1 MRQTHPPALQRP
13 RPEQPDWTNAA
24 RWYHGGR
31 RRAGREGGQ
40 GVHALGLGVG
50 RPLSRRRRRW
60 QWRRPFSPYVAIKC
74 EARSPTRWLAGWL
87 ARYFSLPFSGI
98 PPPQQNRR
106 KVPRAAAGGGGR
118 EGAGHSRGTVTF
130 SDCRKH
136 FARSIVVR
144 RSFVKATLV
153 RRPSA
158 SAPRRRRGRPLV
170 PWPLRLRCCRAACVA
185 VLSHGGVVDYANST
199 GSGTRERSSGRGH

>member
-87 ARYFSLPFSGI
+87 APFLSLFLEFPLLSRIGGRYLA
-98 PPPQQNRR
+98 RR
-106 KVPRAAAGGGGR
+106 RAEAGGR
-118 EGAGHSRGTVTF
+118 EGGSRALTRDGDLFRLQETF
-130 SDCRKH
+130 
-136 FARSIVVR
+136 RS
-144 RSFVKATLV
+144 LV
-153 RRPSA
+153 RCSAFIRESDSRSTSFRPSA
-158 SAPRRRRGRPLV
+158 SAPRRRRGRQTTRSVAAPFTLL
-170 PWPLRLRCCRAACVA
+170 PRRRRCSFPRW
-185 VLSHGGVVDYANST
+185 
-199 GSGTRERSSGRGH
+199 RG

>member
-87 ARYFSLPFSGI
+87 ARSLLFSPFFWNSPSSAESAEGTSRGGG
-98 PPPQQNRR
+98 RR
-106 KVPRAAAGGGGR
+106 REGGR

-136 FARSIVVR
+136 FVRSFAVR

-153 RRPSA
+153 RRPSVVR
-158 SAPRRRRGRPLV
+158 PPLRRAAVEGDRPLV
-170 PWPLRLRCCRAACVA
+170 PWPLRLRCCRAGAA

-199 GSGTRERSSGRGH
+199 RLGTE

>member
-87 ARYFSLPFSGI
+87 ARSLLFSPFFWNSPSSAESAEGTS
-98 PPPQQNRR
+98 R
-106 KVPRAAAGGGGR
+106 GGGR
-118 EGAGHSRGTVTF
+118 RREGRSRALTRDGDLFRLQETF
-130 SDCRKH
+130 
-136 FARSIVVR
+136 RS
-144 RSFVKATLV
+144 LV
-153 RRPSA
+153 RCSAFIRESDSRSTSFRPPSA
-158 SAPRRRRGRPLV
+158 SAPRRRRGRETTRSVAAPFTLL
-170 PWPLRLRCCRAACVA
+170 PRRRRCSFPRW
-185 VLSHGGVVDYANST
+185 
-199 GSGTRERSSGRGH
+199 RG

>member
-106 KVPRAAAGGGGR
+106 KVPRAAAGAGG
-118 EGAGHSRGTVTF
+118 SRALTRDGDLFRLQETF
-130 SDCRKH
+130 
-136 FARSIVVR
+136 RS
-144 RSFVKATLV
+144 LV
-153 RRPSA
+153 RCSAFIRESDSRSTSFRPSA
-158 SAPRRRRGRPLV
+158 SAPALSRRGRQTTRSAAAPFTLL
-170 PWPLRLRCCRAACVA
+170 PRWRRCSFPRW
-185 VLSHGGVVDYANST
+185 
-199 GSGTRERSSGRGH
+199 RG